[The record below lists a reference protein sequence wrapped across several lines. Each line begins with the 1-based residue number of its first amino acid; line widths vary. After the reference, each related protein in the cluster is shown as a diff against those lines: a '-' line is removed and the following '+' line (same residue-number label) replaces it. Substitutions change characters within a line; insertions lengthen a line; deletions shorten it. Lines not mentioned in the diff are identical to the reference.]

1 MKLNKILTALT
12 LSILT
17 QNFFAL
23 PFNMKLSN
31 EDLQKIHNE
40 EVLIKSIDKCKN
52 MALQSDNPGA
62 VKLQQIINELN
73 PNYLAEIIQVR
84 KIEGNEDLP
93 EKLQAVLE
101 DVEHYSGIPYWS
113 VQHKCYF
120 DLYGITLIEN
130 TEQVNENKK
139 IIHSIIDIRPFGF
152 TRVPLTFEKTDD
164 YFLYTMSNDMKLA
177 HKGITCVKPDNMLS
191 IILLF
196 KDGDNWVL
204 YGLGGVKA
212 PKVAGFERRIE
223 TAFINRA
230 KTFCQYVYSKVQ
242 EK

>member
-1 MKLNKILTALT
+1 MKLNKIIVIITLTFAAQT
-12 LSILT
+12 I
-17 QNFFAL
+17 FAL
-23 PFNMKLSN
+23 PFNKKLSSA
-31 EDLQKIHNE
+31 EIEKISNE

-52 MALQSDNPGA
+52 MALESDNPGA
-62 VKLQQIINELN
+62 KKLQELINGLN

-93 EKLQAVLE
+93 EKLTEVLE

-120 DLYGITLIEN
+120 DLYGITLVEN
-130 TEQVNENKK
+130 TEQVDETKK

-152 TRVPLTFEKTDD
+152 TRVPLTFEQTED
-164 YFLYTMSNDMKLA
+164 YFLYTMTNDMKLT
-177 HKGITCVKPDNMLS
+177 HKGITCVKPKNMLS

-196 KDGDNWVL
+196 KEGDSWVL

-212 PKVAGFERRIE
+212 PKVVGFENRIE

-230 KTFCQYVYSKVQ
+230 KTFCQYVYSKCQ
-242 EK
+242 

>member
-1 MKLNKILTALT
+1 MKKLKL
-12 LSILT
+12 LSIFTLLLT
-17 QNFFAL
+17 TSSIFAL
-23 PFNMKLSN
+23 PFNQKLSTQ
-31 EDLQKIHNE
+31 ELESIQNE
-40 EVLIKSIDKCKN
+40 EVHIKSIDKCKN
-52 MALQSDNPGA
+52 MALESDNPGA
-62 VKLQQIINELN
+62 KKLEEIVKALN

-93 EKLQAVLE
+93 QKLRSVLE

-130 TEQVNENKK
+130 TEEIDETKK

-152 TRVPLTFEKTDD
+152 TRVPLTIEETDD
-164 YFLYTMSNDMKLA
+164 YFLYTMTNDMKLT
-177 HKGITCVKPDNMLS
+177 HKGITCVKEDNMLS

-196 KDGDNWVL
+196 KDGENWVL

-212 PKVAGFERRIE
+212 PKVIGFEKRIE

-230 KTFCQYVYSKVQ
+230 KTFCKYVYSKL
-242 EK
+242 